1 MIKNKIKL
9 IIVTLL
15 FSIFFSFFNVY
26 FSYATTDIYPGE
38 FTNVSAK
45 VGQYYLNLSGFIAPY
60 ASVVLISNGNILRS
74 VVADQTGYFY
84 FTGVLIDKGF
94 SNFCLDAVDVKRL
107 GESYT
112 CLTVNPATSSIT
124 QNNIF
129 LPPTFGVERNQIN
142 VGSSAIVWGY
152 SMPNAQVKVYLSDGR
167 TVMVTADSTGFY
179 QTTFKIDKT
188 GSYEFFAD
196 AFYKNQKSLSPSRK
210 ASFLALSSTQQ
221 LQKGIA
227 NWFSSLINF
236 ILQNPWGVV
245 LVILPILILIVIL
258 LKKLRP
264 SWFTWFDQGEQRL
277 FALVPFRKR
286 KLHHAWF
293 IGY

>member
-1 MIKNKIKL
+1 MIKNKFKL
-9 IIVTLL
+9 GTITII
-15 FSIFFSFFNVY
+15 FSIFFAFFNVY
-26 FSYATTDIYPGE
+26 FSYASTEVYPGE

-60 ASVVLISNGNILRS
+60 ASVVLVNNGNILRS
-74 VVADQTGYFY
+74 VVADQRGYFY

-124 QNNIF
+124 QNSIF
-129 LPPTFGVERNQIN
+129 LPPTFGVERDQIN
-142 VGSSAIVWGY
+142 VGSNVIVWGY
-152 SMPNAQVKVYLSDGR
+152 SMPLAQVKVYLSDGR
-167 TVMVTADSTGFY
+167 FVNVTADSTGFY
-179 QTTFKIDKT
+179 QTKFKIDKT

-196 AFYKNQKSLSPSRK
+196 AFYKNQKSLTPSRK
-210 ASFLALSSTQQ
+210 SSFLALSSIQQ
-221 LQKGIA
+221 LQNKTA
-227 NWFSSLINF
+227 SWFNKLINF
-236 ILQNPWGVV
+236 ILQNPFGVV
-245 LVILPILILIVIL
+245 LVILPILILIIIL

-264 SWFTWFDQGEQRL
+264 AWFRWFDESEQRL
-277 FALVPFRKR
+277 FALIPFRKR